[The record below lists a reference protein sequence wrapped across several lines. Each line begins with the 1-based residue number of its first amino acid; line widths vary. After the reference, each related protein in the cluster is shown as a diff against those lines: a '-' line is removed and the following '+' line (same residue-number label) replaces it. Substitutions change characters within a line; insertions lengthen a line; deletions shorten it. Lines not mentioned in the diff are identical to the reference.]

1 MCNHK
6 VAHRPFV
13 LPIRTFPCKCP
24 LLIPLANVCSTN
36 RSDYIVLWAESYEG
50 LDATPHDGSDDDPL
64 LSFTSREEAAEWARK
79 KKWPQRNMEI
89 LAVRIDAE

>member
-1 MCNHK
+1 MIL
-6 VAHRPFV
+6 VM
-13 LPIRTFPCKCP
+13 P
-24 LLIPLANVCSTN
+24 LLA
-36 RSDYIVLWAESYEG
+36 YIVLWAEAYEG
-50 LDATPHDGSDDDPL
+50 LDATPHDGSDNDPL